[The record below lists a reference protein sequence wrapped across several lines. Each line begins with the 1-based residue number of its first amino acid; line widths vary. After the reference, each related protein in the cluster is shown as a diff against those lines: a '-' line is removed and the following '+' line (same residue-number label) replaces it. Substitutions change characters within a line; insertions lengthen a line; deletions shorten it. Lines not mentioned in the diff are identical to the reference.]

1 MFVKGPAITPGGFNR
16 SEKPTCPPNRVNSPN
31 HCCNALPV
39 QVGGG
44 IRREQDVA
52 DLLAAGANRVVIG
65 STAIKERA
73 TVKQWFAQYGAD
85 KFVLALD
92 ININASGQK
101 IVAISGWQEASDVL
115 LEEVIEDYQSVGL
128 RHVLCTDIS
137 RDGTL
142 AGSNVDL
149 YREICAQY
157 PDIQFQSSGGIGSLA
172 DIEALKNTGVAGVI
186 VGRALLEGKFN
197 VVEAIKCW
205 SL

>member
-1 MFVKGPAITPGGFNR
+1 M
-16 SEKPTCPPNRVNSPN
+16 
-31 HCCNALPV
+31 

-52 DLLAAGANRVVIG
+52 DLLMAGANRVVIG

-73 TVKQWFAQYGAD
+73 TVKQWFAQYGAE

-92 ININASGQK
+92 ININANSQK
-101 IVAISGWQEASDVL
+101 IVAISGWQGASRVL

-142 AGSNVDL
+142 AGSN
-149 YREICAQY
+149 
-157 PDIQFQSSGGIGSLA
+157 IG
-172 DIEALKNTGVAGVI
+172 
-186 VGRALLEGKFN
+186 RH
-197 VVEAIKCW
+197 W
-205 SL
+205 